1 MPVFNPLIK
10 GESGSS
16 LCSHEIFCFL
26 EYDLIS
32 VEAFAAV
39 AEVSGDFLFFFGC
52 HCRVY
57 SGGLLAGGLSLYIT
71 HIGITGLS
79 TVICQQQPKVKH
91 LKLKN
96 FKCN

>member
-1 MPVFNPLIK
+1 MPVFNPFIK

-39 AEVSGDFLFFFGC
+39 AEVSGDFFFFW
-52 HCRVY
+52 
-57 SGGLLAGGLSLYIT
+57 LSL
-71 HIGITGLS
+71 
-79 TVICQQQPKVKH
+79 
-91 LKLKN
+91 
-96 FKCN
+96 